1 VEATM
6 PQNEV
11 QGAQQLGTVVEIQP
25 AHPLTPLSVIFC
37 DQVLTFQ
44 YFGQIKAD
52 RHAPKL
58 FKTEILQNQ
67 SVFFLNP
74 DSRRPVPH

>member
-1 VEATM
+1 M

-44 YFGQIKAD
+44 YFGQNQGRSARPQTI
-52 RHAPKL
+52 
-58 FKTEILQNQ
+58 QNRDFTK
-67 SVFFLNP
+67 SIRIFF
-74 DSRRPVPH
+74 